1 MALERGGYIIVGLV
15 RWMVEVVFGGGEE
28 RWRRG
33 WVVLSGCCVWG
44 GGTYGVGEISR
55 AYISSF
61 DSFILSF
68 IFLFSYYGIFF

>member
-1 MALERGGYIIVGLV
+1 M
-15 RWMVEVVFGGGEE
+15 
-28 RWRRG
+28 
-33 WVVLSGCCVWG
+33 VLSGCCVWG

-55 AYISSF
+55 VYISSF